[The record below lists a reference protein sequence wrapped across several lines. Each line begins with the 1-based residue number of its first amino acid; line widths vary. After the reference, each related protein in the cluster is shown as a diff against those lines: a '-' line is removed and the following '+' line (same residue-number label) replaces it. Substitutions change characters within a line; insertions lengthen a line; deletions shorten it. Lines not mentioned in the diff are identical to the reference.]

1 MNFNRQTIGTLITRE
16 GEDRGYFGE
25 NLIRKVSVYTVCV
38 YYTGIGSCDVSQP
51 LLTVVRS

>member
-25 NLIRKVSVYTVCV
+25 NLIHKVRVYIVGPTEMV
-38 YYTGIGSCDVSQP
+38 
-51 LLTVVRS
+51 LLVE